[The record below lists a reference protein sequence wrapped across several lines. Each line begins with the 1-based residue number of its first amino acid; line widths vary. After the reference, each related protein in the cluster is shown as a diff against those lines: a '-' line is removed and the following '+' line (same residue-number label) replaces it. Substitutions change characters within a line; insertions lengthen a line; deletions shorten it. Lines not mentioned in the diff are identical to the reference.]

1 MQYYWNDE
9 TIEYFVDKDW
19 REVFEFV
26 KQNCTLE
33 DGETY
38 EMLGND
44 LMNRV
49 QKAKLVSEI
58 WEYVK
63 TTHNKKDYED
73 LQEFSLKELEE
84 ILTDIKLNR

>member
-19 REVFEFV
+19 REVFKFV

-44 LMNRV
+44 LMNQV
-49 QKAKLVSEI
+49 NKAKL
-58 WEYVK
+58 
-63 TTHNKKDYED
+63 
-73 LQEFSLKELEE
+73 
-84 ILTDIKLNR
+84 